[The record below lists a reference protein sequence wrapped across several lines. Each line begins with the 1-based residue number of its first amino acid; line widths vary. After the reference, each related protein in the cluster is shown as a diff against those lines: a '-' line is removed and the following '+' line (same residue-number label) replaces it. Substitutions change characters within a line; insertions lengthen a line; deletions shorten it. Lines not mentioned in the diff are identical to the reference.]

1 MQDQR
6 RIESLVSVNLTKG
19 LQLLSE
25 LDLSNALDDFVNRD
39 PSAISKLVERR
50 MKETQALVDQEAAGD
65 VESDDEM
72 AEHIRKAVAES
83 AARSA
88 PTERA
93 QVQQQGAAANGAPAG
108 GTQAPAGTTA
118 AAAAERDAVTRA
130 MATTRANE
138 DAMDDDMGT
147 NGAEA
152 REARAPRSAFDA
164 PGSGAQRAGGTGTA
178 GLSVPS
184 RGGRAAEPAPSGT
197 QATRAPGPSQTT
209 GKSLAPRGRGPS
221 TAASKPKPAAQKPC
235 KPPAKGADSDSGD
248 DVISLDDDS
257 GDDSLSGDD
266 VVPMSVPVSRARGR
280 PPAPTRPT
288 RAVAAAKATAKTRKK
303 TPNETE
309 DAFDFDGSDETDEDD
324 DDDVVEDSDSGDGD
338 DDDDE
343 QVPIRT
349 TGRGAKRKAP
359 AAASAAGKKKPKATP
374 KKKIPAPAKPP
385 PGRTRKPQAI
395 EIDDSGDDDESIPAS
410 APASRRGRSTRAAR

>member
-93 QVQQQGAAANGAPAG
+93 QAQQQGAAANGAPAG
-108 GTQAPAGTTA
+108 GTQDPAGTTA

-147 NGAEA
+147 NGA
-152 REARAPRSAFDA
+152 EARAPRSAFDA

-221 TAASKPKPAAQKPC
+221 TTASKPKPAAQKPC

-257 GDDSLSGDD
+257 GDDSLSADD
-266 VVPMSVPVSRARGR
+266 VVPMSVPVSRAWGR

-385 PGRTRKPQAI
+385 PGRTRKPWAI